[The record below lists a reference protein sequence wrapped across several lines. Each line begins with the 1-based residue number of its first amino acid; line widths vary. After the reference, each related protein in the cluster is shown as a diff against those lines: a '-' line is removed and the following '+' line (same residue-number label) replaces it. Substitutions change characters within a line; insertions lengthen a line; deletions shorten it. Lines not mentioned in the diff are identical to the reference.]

1 MKFYQYLDSQLS
13 TTGFD
18 NKSFVAKLNV
28 YDDIFKNVDE
38 ITFSRWR
45 NGRATPALKKQLL
58 INKKLGNSVKY
69 FINNITLPKASKTF
83 DDKLKRIF
91 KKDYSYN
98 SIDYFSSRNNAIEMS
113 SNNDIKVEE
122 IICNFYSLFLVY
134 EDNAKLFD
142 ILKSSDTKFLYV
154 KSPIPGVPSSH
165 TAITHFRKA
174 LHTEITVFE
183 EGSYFIHIS
192 YFRTSIDFRF
202 LVAYL
207 LVHIYRDIDLNS
219 NIYFLAR
226 NKYFIDIYAEHNS
239 TLIFSQKN
247 SDSGFD
253 AYGLYKVK
261 LIDLLSNANIAQDCQ
276 VVEQAI
282 LDNDFSDILL

>member
-13 TTGFD
+13 IIECD

-28 YDDIFKNVDE
+28 YNDIFKNVDE

-58 INKKLGNSVKY
+58 INKKLGNSVEY
-69 FINNITLPKASKTF
+69 FINNITLPKSSKTF
-83 DDKLKRIF
+83 ADKLKRIF

-98 SIDYFSSRNNAIEMS
+98 AIDYFSSRNNAIELS
-113 SNNDIKVEE
+113 SNHDRKIEE
-122 IICNFYSLFLVY
+122 IIYNFYSLFLVY
-134 EDNAKLFD
+134 QDNIKLLD

-154 KSPIPGVPSSH
+154 KSPIPSVPSSH

-183 EGSYFIHIS
+183 EGAYFIHIS

-261 LIDLLSNANIAQDCQ
+261 LIDLLSNSNVAQDCQ

-282 LDNDFSDILL
+282 LDSNFSDILL